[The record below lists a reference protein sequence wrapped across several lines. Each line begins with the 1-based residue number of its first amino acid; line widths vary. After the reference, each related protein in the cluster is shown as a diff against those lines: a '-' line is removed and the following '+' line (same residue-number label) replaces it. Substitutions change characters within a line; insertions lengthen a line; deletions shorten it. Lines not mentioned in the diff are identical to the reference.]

1 MEKKSNKNIII
12 VLIIVLLVISAFL
25 GVFGF
30 INRENNTNNDPTKNT
45 TKNDNSNIKKNE
57 NIIDIVEDNNYK
69 KVEIS
74 NLSSKLSNLSFD
86 NRTFDSASE
95 IGFVS
100 TNINIDFGVVSIST
114 IIEEEENNILR
125 SYTVDG
131 INDAVSVGAGVSV
144 QGSGSV
150 VFYILTASNKVYSII
165 DNLEEVKLNNDY
177 IGLAKDMGVVNAE
190 QIAVV
195 YENFNLSDNAN
206 TTKPTVYIKT
216 TNGKILTNE
225 DLLEGNEIVEVIEK

>member
-1 MEKKSNKNIII
+1 MKKKNIII
-12 VLIIVLLVISAFL
+12 VILIILLLISIFL

-30 INRENNTNNDPTKNT
+30 INKKNNTNNDLINNSS
-45 TKNDNSNIKKNE
+45 KNDNSNIEKGE
-57 NIIDIVEDNNYK
+57 NTLNDLDDTNYK

-74 NLSSKLSNLSFD
+74 NLSSKLSNLSFE

-95 IGFVS
+95 VDFVS
-100 TNINIDFGVVSIST
+100 TNINIDFGIVNVST
-114 IIEEEENNILR
+114 IIEEEDNNIVR

-165 DNLEEVKLNNDY
+165 DNIEDVKLNNDY

-190 QIAVV
+190 KIAVV
-195 YENFNLSDNAN
+195 YEDFNLSDNAN
-206 TTKPTVYIKT
+206 ITKPTVYIKT

-225 DLLEGNEIVEVIEK
+225 NLLEGNEIVEVVEK